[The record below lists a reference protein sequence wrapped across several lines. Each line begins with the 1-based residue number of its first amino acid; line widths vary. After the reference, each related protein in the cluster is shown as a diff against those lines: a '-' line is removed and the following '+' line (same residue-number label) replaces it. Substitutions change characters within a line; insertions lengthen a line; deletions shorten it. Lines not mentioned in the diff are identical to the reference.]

1 LLRLAPAA
9 TASGNLSRA
18 IQGNIQRKIQ
28 GKIQGKIE
36 RKIEGKIHENAA
48 GIARRSGAVALL
60 SPGLARRFPFSA
72 PLWTRDGVSFRFRGR
87 AKWGDCHMMI
97 KASGRSALIL
107 ATGLFVCFAGPSPTM
122 AASADSTATILKSD
136 GATAVK
142 SAKQSSRH
150 WKRTAS
156 SKSGNVAS
164 KSDETRKA
172 DVADAAS
179 DTSAAIPASVANAN
193 AQLTPADAPADSAN
207 AMSAKASTMLV
218 AATDKP
224 AEAQP
229 ATDTQVVS
237 SDQLNDVDRALQQNP
252 TTPQQ
257 PPSTQTVAMA
267 SAKAAPAA
275 PALASGDSS
284 TWDQTSLIGK
294 IFIAFGALL
303 TMASAARMF
312 MA

>member
-1 LLRLAPAA
+1 
-9 TASGNLSRA
+9 
-18 IQGNIQRKIQ
+18 
-28 GKIQGKIE
+28 
-36 RKIEGKIHENAA
+36 
-48 GIARRSGAVALL
+48 
-60 SPGLARRFPFSA
+60 
-72 PLWTRDGVSFRFRGR
+72 
-87 AKWGDCHMMI
+87 MMI
-97 KASGRSALIL
+97 RASGRSALIL

-136 GATAVK
+136 SATAGKPVK
-142 SAKQSSRH
+142 LSARH
-150 WKRTAS
+150 WKRSAS
-156 SKSGNVAS
+156 RKSGKVAA
-164 KSDETRKA
+164 KSDETTKA

-179 DTSAAIPASVANAN
+179 DAPAAIPASVANAN

-237 SDQLNDVDRALQQNP
+237 SDQLNDVDRALQQ
-252 TTPQQ
+252 TP
-257 PPSTQTVAMA
+257 SAQTVAMA

-275 PALASGDSS
+275 PALASGGDSS

>member
-1 LLRLAPAA
+1 
-9 TASGNLSRA
+9 
-18 IQGNIQRKIQ
+18 
-28 GKIQGKIE
+28 
-36 RKIEGKIHENAA
+36 
-48 GIARRSGAVALL
+48 
-60 SPGLARRFPFSA
+60 
-72 PLWTRDGVSFRFRGR
+72 
-87 AKWGDCHMMI
+87 MMI

-136 GATAVK
+136 GATAGKAV
-142 SAKQSSRH
+142 KQSSRH
-150 WKRTAS
+150 WKRSAQRKS
-156 SKSGNVAS
+156 SQVAS

-172 DVADAAS
+172 DVADAAG
-179 DTSAAIPASVANAN
+179 DTPAAIPASVANAN
-193 AQLTPADAPADSAN
+193 AQLTSDGPADSAT

-218 AATDKP
+218 AAADKP
-224 AEAQP
+224 TDPQA

-237 SDQLNDVDRALQQNP
+237 SDQLNDVDRALQQ
-252 TTPQQ
+252 TQA

-275 PALASGDSS
+275 PALASGGDSS